1 MRRLLLR
8 ILGVVLFTSLL
19 LNIAASSEIEGSVDV
34 KINEKSFFYEIQV
47 GKFVSIESH
56 RHDTVKVGV
65 DMQVEKGA
73 VFDFY
78 TDLTNPTFTVSPDA
92 EILEKSPNSIS
103 IRAKER
109 KINVDVTG
117 TVPSEASTI
126 LGILAEGGPRAIFL
140 IFSRPSE
147 VNEKVVKII
156 IELKDRIERSSLP
169 ETRKEVYTSKVEA
182 LEILSRYDVEAA
194 IKKITEVRE
203 ELEREISEC
212 NSAKTV
218 LNSSKAHY
226 EVIKEK
232 LPENER
238 RRAEN
243 LLRSAEE
250 EFKAGNFD
258 KARSYAE
265 KLLGI
270 HPPVIPLEW
279 IGYSVILAVVIIGIA
294 IARKRGR
301 FKRWFGEREKA
312 SKEPESPS
320 VEYGRL

>member
-1 MRRLLLR
+1 MRRLLR
-8 ILGVVLFTSLL
+8 ILGVVLFISLL
-19 LNIAASSEIEGSVDV
+19 LNIAASSEIEGSVNV
-34 KINEKSFFYEIQV
+34 KINGKSFFYDIQV

-56 RHDTVKVGV
+56 RHDDVKVSVG
-65 DMQVEKGA
+65 MQVEKGA

-182 LEILSRYDVEAA
+182 LEILSRYDAEAV